1 MNMQANMN
9 KLVEQLTR
17 VADALE
23 KQNDLT
29 VEFEERMHREQE
41 ADKEEM
47 RQERKAREEW
57 MRQQEAEAA
66 RRHWELEVEED
77 RVLQGLPTEPDDD
90 DRLLH

>member
-1 MNMQANMN
+1 MNLQANMN

-29 VEFEERMHREQE
+29 AEFEARMHREQE
-41 ADKEEM
+41 ADREQM
-47 RQERKAREEW
+47 RQEQKAREEW
-57 MRQQEAEAA
+57 MRQQEAEAK
-66 RRHWELEVEED
+66 RRHWELEAEED
-77 RVLQGLPTEPDDD
+77 RVLQGLPSEPDDD